1 MTLQFYA
8 TVTGNIQGPFKGETL
23 STKVAN
29 KIPGVAFS
37 YGVLEPA
44 SAARCEQRPVVF
56 TKLWGASSPQ
66 FYQAAYTG
74 EVLTSVLFE
83 FFIPLSDGT
92 ESLDHTILLTNGT
105 VSASRQSVH
114 AAQTDGPLID
124 TRYVHEISFRFEKIE
139 IVSLTAHTEAHGDW

>member
-8 TVTGNIQGPFKGETL
+8 TVTGSTQGPFKGESL
-23 STKVAN
+23 STKLAN

-37 YGVLEPA
+37 YGVLQPA
-44 SAARCEQRPVVF
+44 SAARCEQHPIVF

-66 FYQAAYTG
+66 FYEAAYTD

-83 FFIPLSDGT
+83 FFLPLSDGS
-92 ESLDHTILLTNGT
+92 ESLDHTILLTNAR

-114 AAQTDGPLID
+114 AAQPDGPLID
-124 TRYVHEISFRFEKIE
+124 TRYLHEIAFRFEKIE
-139 IVSLTAHTEAHGDW
+139 ITSLTAHTEAHGKW